1 MPKVKI
7 NCPHC
12 GQALQCDES
21 VRARRIKCPHC
32 REKFPAP
39 KIARPVVKPVKERR
53 QSAGRKKWLRVTL
66 AVVLLVTV
74 LVAAMLY
81 IFRSQVH
88 WPDRRPIGVL
98 FLASDYHSSASNPRG
113 WFNEKSLNITGT
125 NGSETFRRALT
136 EYTDRSLEILK
147 RTGAQGVIVWDLE
160 GEQFPHKTTFIGD
173 PRLLN
178 RLAPEM
184 DAMADEFFQRLRDA
198 GLRVGV
204 TIRPQQLIFDNGG
217 PRQTQVLNLAKI
229 LREKIA
235 YARQRWGAT
244 LFYLDSNYSAL
255 RPDELWQLRRVA
267 REFPDVLLIPEHH
280 YPLYGSFSAPYISMQ
295 KGDDPTAWARW
306 RRRFVPGSF
315 QAVDISDCAADWVKI
330 TAAQSRGDILL
341 FRAWTPTAEGDL
353 LENMANEQQK
363 AAHLDRR

>member
-1 MPKVKI
+1 MSKVKT

-12 GQALQCDES
+12 GRTLQMDATI
-21 VRARRIKCPHC
+21 RASRIKCPHC

-39 KIARPVVKPVKERR
+39 RISKPVVKPVKERR
-53 QSAGRKKWLRVTL
+53 HSATRRKWLRIAL
-66 AVVLLVTV
+66 ATMLIATV
-74 LVAAMLY
+74 LIATMLY
-81 IFRSQVH
+81 VFRSQVH

-113 WFNEKSLNITGT
+113 WFNEKSMNFTGT
-125 NGSETFRRALT
+125 NGVENFRKSLA
-136 EYTDRSLEILK
+136 EYTEQSLAILK
-147 RTGAQGVIVWDLE
+147 RTGAQGVIVWDVE

-184 DAMADEFFQRLRDA
+184 DAVADEFFQRLRDA

-204 TIRPQQLIFDNGG
+204 TIRPQQLVFDKGG
-217 PRQTQVLNLAKI
+217 PRQTQVLNLAKV

-235 YARQRWGAT
+235 YARNRWGAT
-244 LFYLDSNYSAL
+244 LFYIDSNYTLL
-255 RPDELWQLRRVA
+255 RPDELWQLRKVA

-280 YPLYGSFSAPYISMQ
+280 HPLYASFSAPYVSLQ
-295 KGDDPTAWARW
+295 KGDDPTASEKWL
-306 RRRFVPGSF
+306 RRFVTDSF
-315 QAVDISDCAADWVKI
+315 QAVDVSDRAADWVKI

-341 FRAWTPTAEGDL
+341 FRAWCPSSEVEL
-353 LENMANEQQK
+353 LEKLAKEK
-363 AAHLDRR
+363 ASP